1 MNPFQNCW
9 DRVERAEAHSKA
21 LSESWN
27 SFLEDDTYS
36 VESCVYHDGT
46 GAIFVTPKYGISF
59 PTSFSFQLGEL
70 LYQLRA
76 ALDGC
81 VYAAAILDSG
91 GKVPAKPDRLEFPV
105 CDSHVQFA
113 YNARKIA
120 PLSEQRRLLIEAVQP
135 YNTPKIPAE
144 FMIGN
149 YNRSLLILNDWAR
162 KDRHRRLH
170 VVGSWAS
177 GATPKLR
184 IPAGTRLVSM
194 KAIGGA
200 FLKDKCKIADFRIE
214 GWKPSMN
221 VQANPDLFIDVALDE
236 APPPC
241 AANDTF
247 GARVTSMIHTVGVVI
262 KGVEDGVW
270 PMQPLNDTVNF

>member
-9 DRVERAEAHSKA
+9 DRVERAEAHSKT

-27 SFLEDDTYS
+27 SFLEKDAYS
-36 VESCVYHDGT
+36 VESCVYSDGT
-46 GAIFVTPKYGISF
+46 GAIYVTAKYGLSF
-59 PTSFSFQLGEL
+59 PTSFALQLGEL

-81 VYAAAILDSG
+81 VYTAAILDSW
-91 GKVPAKPDRLEFPV
+91 GKVPVNDHRLEFPI
-105 CDSHVQFA
+105 CDSRSQFES
-113 YNARKIA
+113 NTRKIA

-135 YNTPKIPAE
+135 YNTPEIPAE

-170 VVGSWAS
+170 IVGSWTS

-184 IPAGTRLVSM
+184 IPAGTRLAYMNAVS
-194 KAIGGA
+194 GA

-236 APPPC
+236 PPPPC

-247 GARVTSMIHTVGVVI
+247 GARITSMIHTVGVVI
-262 KGVEDGVW
+262 KGVENGVW
-270 PMQPLNDTVNF
+270 PIHH